1 MLKQKSILK
10 FEIISTIFILI
21 LGTLLHFTFD
31 WSNSNFFVGT
41 FSPVNESIWEH
52 LKLLF
57 FPMVITIIAGYFY
70 EGKNIESYLCAKTF
84 GIIIS
89 MLFTIIAYYTYSGV
103 IGKNIDVI
111 NIIIFILAV
120 IIGQYV
126 SYKKLKSKFYCNN
139 LVAII
144 ILVIIYLYFLVFT
157 FYSPQ
162 IGLFKDPVTGT
173 FGIYKK

>member
-1 MLKQKSILK
+1 MFKQKFILK
-10 FEIISTIFILI
+10 FEIISTIFILV
-21 LGTLLHFTFD
+21 LGTILHFTFD
-31 WSNSNFFVGT
+31 WSKDNTVVGT
-41 FSPVNESIWEH
+41 FCPVNESIWEH

-57 FPMVITIIAGYFY
+57 FPTIVTIIVGYFY
-70 EGKNIESYLCAKTF
+70 KGKKFENYLSAKTF

-89 MLFTIIAYYTYSGV
+89 MLFTIVTYYTYSGV
-103 IGKNIDVI
+103 IGKNIDVV

-126 SYKKLKSKFYCNN
+126 SYQKMNSKFYSNN

-144 ILVIIYLYFLVFT
+144 ILVILYLYFLVFT
-157 FYSPQ
+157 FYPPQ
-162 IGLFKDPVTGT
+162 IALFKDPVTGT

>member
-10 FEIISTIFILI
+10 IEIISTIFIII
-21 LGTLLHFTFD
+21 LGVLFHFTFE
-31 WSNSNFFVGT
+31 WSNGNVFVGT
-41 FSPVNESIWEH
+41 FTPVNESIWEH

-57 FPMVITIIAGYFY
+57 FPMVITIIVGYFY
-70 EGKNIESYLCAKTF
+70 EGKNIENYLCAKTF

-89 MLFTIIAYYTYSGV
+89 MIFTIIAYYTYSGV
-103 IGKNIDVI
+103 IGRNIDVV
-111 NIIIFILAV
+111 NIIIFIFAV
-120 IIGQYV
+120 IMGQYV
-126 SYKKLKSKFYCNN
+126 SYKKIKSKFYCNN
-139 LVAII
+139 LVSII

-157 FYSPQ
+157 FYPPQ

>member
-1 MLKQKSILK
+1 MADILNNVP
-10 FEIISTIFILI
+10 
-21 LGTLLHFTFD
+21 GTDNTGDDSAVLR
-31 WSNSNFFVGT
+31 
-41 FSPVNESIWEH
+41 E
-52 LKLLF
+52 
-57 FPMVITIIAGYFY
+57 FY
-70 EGKNIESYLCAKTF
+70 KEFREYAKDTRDYQKNIENYLCAKTF

-89 MLFTIIAYYTYSGV
+89 MIFTIIAYYTYSGV
-103 IGKNIDVI
+103 IGKNIDVV

-157 FYSPQ
+157 FYPPQ
-162 IGLFKDPVTGT
+162 LGLFKDPIDGT
-173 FGIYKK
+173 FGFYKK

>member
-10 FEIISTIFILI
+10 IEIISTIFIII
-21 LGTLLHFTFD
+21 LGVLLHFTFD
-31 WSNSNFFVGT
+31 WSNGNIFVGT

-52 LKLLF
+52 LKLLY
-57 FPMVITIIAGYFY
+57 FPMVITIIVGYFY
-70 EGKNIESYLCAKTF
+70 KEKNIENYLCAKTV

-89 MLFTIIAYYTYSGV
+89 MIFTIIAYYTYSGV

-139 LVAII
+139 LVSII

-157 FYSPQ
+157 FYPPQ

>member
-10 FEIISTIFILI
+10 FEIISTIFIII
-21 LGTLLHFTFD
+21 LGVLLHFTFD
-31 WSNSNFFVGT
+31 WSNGNAFVGT

-52 LKLLF
+52 LKLLY
-57 FPMVITIIAGYFY
+57 FPMVITIIVGYFY
-70 EGKNIESYLCAKTF
+70 EGKNIENYLCAKTF

-89 MLFTIIAYYTYSGV
+89 MIFTIIAYYTYSGV
-103 IGKNIDVI
+103 IGKYIDVV

-157 FYSPQ
+157 FYPPQ